1 MFDLLSLVAK
11 GTTRSNSCRQS
22 IAITSDEFFPLDGE

>member
-11 GTTRSNSCRQS
+11 GTRSNSWKQS
-22 IAITSDEFFPLDGE
+22 IEITCDELFPSDGE

>member
-11 GTTRSNSCRQS
+11 GTTRSNSWKRS
-22 IAITSDEFFPLDGE
+22 IEITCDELFPSDGE

>member
-11 GTTRSNSCRQS
+11 GTTRSNSWKQS
-22 IAITSDEFFPLDGE
+22 IEITRDQFFPLGSE